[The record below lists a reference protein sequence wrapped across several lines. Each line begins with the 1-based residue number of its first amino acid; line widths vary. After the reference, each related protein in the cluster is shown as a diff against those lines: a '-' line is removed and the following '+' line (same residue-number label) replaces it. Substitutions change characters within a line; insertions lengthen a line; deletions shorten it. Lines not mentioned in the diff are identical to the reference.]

1 VWTQLARPYRLVV
14 DASWNVGLEHY
25 FDTIIVKI
33 ALVSNS
39 SAIRFVRP
47 QDFVWLLLF
56 SALAVVSPYR
66 TPLTIGLLVG
76 LGLFQVIEPRV
87 EFFSSRRGTVLS
99 VLVKFAVCYAVIGST
114 GAISSTYYLILLL
127 PVVSAA
133 TSLGLLATAAFTVLA
148 ILAYLSFLLPV
159 YIDWAHNELDP
170 QAIGELSLR
179 VIFLP
184 VVAFL
189 THELAEAKRVEAR
202 RYQVT
207 AEQLGAAN
215 ESLREAEAAVRRS
228 DRLAALG
235 QLTAGLAHELR
246 NPMGT
251 MRASAEMLLKNTSAN
266 DSVTRELA
274 GFIAS
279 EVDRTN
285 SLITRFL
292 DFARPMHLR
301 LAKTN
306 VAEMIDRAINELE
319 RHNPPYEV
327 AVYRNYSPE
336 IPSIELD
343 GEWMERVIYN
353 LLLNAAQAT
362 SPGGTVTAKTRLIGD
377 RVEISVIDRGSGIKK
392 EHLEN
397 IFNPFFTTKSDGVG
411 LGLAIVSKIVDEHN
425 GTISVES
432 EPGNGTVFRLYLPVN

>member
-1 VWTQLARPYRLVV
+1 
-14 DASWNVGLEHY
+14 VGLEIY
-25 FDTIIVKI
+25 FDTIADKI
-33 ALVSNS
+33 ALVSS
-39 SAIRFVRP
+39 PQAIRLVRP

-56 SALAVVSPYR
+56 SALAAVSPYR
-66 TPLTIGLLVG
+66 TWLTIGLLVS
-76 LGLFQVIEPRV
+76 LGLFQIVEPRV
-87 EFFSSRRGTVLS
+87 QFFASKRGTVIS
-99 VLVKFAVCYAVIGST
+99 VLLKFALCYATIGLT
-114 GAISSTYYLILLL
+114 NGISSTYYLILLL

-133 TSLGLLATAAFTVLA
+133 TTLSLLATAGFTVLGM
-148 ILAYLSFLLPV
+148 LSYLSFLLPIYV
-159 YIDWAHNELDP
+159 DWSKSELDE
-170 QAIGELSLR
+170 QAINEIGLR
-179 VIFLP
+179 ALFLP
-184 VVAFL
+184 VVGFL
-189 THELAEAKRVEAR
+189 THQLAEANRVEAR
-202 RYQVT
+202 RYQAV
-207 AEQLGAAN
+207 AEQL
-215 ESLREAEAAVRRS
+215 AEANQSLQKAEDAVRRS
-228 DRLAALG
+228 ERLAALG

-251 MRASAEMLLKNTSAN
+251 MRASAEMLINNASEK
-266 DSVTRELA
+266 DSLTRELA

-301 LAKTN
+301 LEKTN
-306 VAEMIDRAINELE
+306 VAGMIDKAITELE
-319 RHNPPYEV
+319 QHSPPYEV

-336 IPSIELD
+336 IPPIELD

-362 SPGGTVTAKTRLIGD
+362 SPGGTVTVKTRQIANQ
-377 RVEISVIDRGSGIKK
+377 VEISVIDRGSGIKS

-425 GTISVES
+425 GTISIES
-432 EPGNGTVFRLYLPVN
+432 EPGNGSIFRLYLPVK